1 LVVFVFSGGL
11 PLTDACLPAEPAW
24 KHVEALTNQGE
35 TDRAR
40 SLAER
45 HLSQPNLDELDS
57 LHTMARLMELSRPVA
72 ESFPGAEFRKIVAHS
87 DIGWYHT
94 NPSIH
99 PTSPDRNAYVRNINY
114 RMEDRQWYIHHP
126 ERIIETRPGM
136 VELNA
141 TLGTTSYRE
150 LVDKTEI
157 SRSGNF
163 YIQGFEDW
171 RLFSHEGSEYAVAS
185 IRNTNAEGIAQQY
198 LLTLDHNAIARA
210 VPLSTVAD
218 GTQKNWMPVVG
229 CHDMTFVDSCSPRRI
244 RKHDPESGTTTI
256 VIDEPSNP
264 FFSRFRG
271 GSQLV
276 PWLGGFLAVVHE
288 NMDYIHTTRLYL
300 HRFVFFDSD
309 LHITHCSDQF
319 WFAKRGIEFCAGLR
333 HESTSFIASFGIEDR
348 EAWLVSIPEQEIW
361 ASLRSVADRTSG
373 DLPVPDAPDAPI
385 VTDDVQRTGI
395 VSVTL
400 AHAGREDALGD
411 ALRSVVDHVDTCL
424 IINTD
429 DSDGVDQVARS
440 EAGDKCILVGYDWV
454 NDFAAARNASLAFA
468 ATTTAAWALIVD
480 SDERMHFG
488 DTDLGAFTSALDP
501 EIHTLSTSDNIGSYS
516 KVRMFRLPVAGS
528 YVGATH
534 EYFDARG
541 KTQHFEPSIWFSERG
556 KDEAEGQQKYDRDL
570 EILKRETRR
579 RPMETRGWYYLGDT
593 LARHDRHHE
602 AIEAFRRC
610 ADLQGWNEEAAWAC
624 YREAQC
630 WLALDR
636 PDLAVSRCAVGIG
649 LHPAIAEL
657 PWLAG
662 FASWKAGRY
671 RDAIAFSNLAI
682 VHGEQYGLA
691 SEANR
696 VSFRHL
702 PALYEGPF
710 DVLRYSYRSL
720 GDDAAADQAEQ
731 DFQTALANRTNNSRH
746 NNP

>member
-11 PLTDACLPAEPAW
+11 PLTDTCLPAEPTW
-24 KHVEALTNQGE
+24 KQVEALTNQGE

-45 HLSQPNLDELDS
+45 YLSQPNLDELDS
-57 LHTMARLMELSRPVA
+57 LHTMARLMELARPVA

-136 VELNA
+136 VDLNA

-157 SRSGNF
+157 SRTGTF

-198 LLTLDHNAIARA
+198 LLTLDGNAIACA
-210 VPLSTVAD
+210 VPLSSISD

-229 CHDMTFVDSCSPRRI
+229 SLEMTFVDSCSPRRI
-244 RKHDPESGTTTI
+244 RTHDPESGSTSI

-264 FFSRFRG
+264 LFSRFRG

-276 PWLGGFLAVVHE
+276 PWRGGYLAVVHE
-288 NMDYIHTTRLYL
+288 NMDYIHTSRLYL
-300 HRFVFFDSD
+300 HRFVFFDID
-309 LHITHCSDQF
+309 LNITHCSDQF

-333 HESTSFIASFGIEDR
+333 QDGASFIASFGIEDR
-348 EAWLVSIPEQEIW
+348 EAWLVRIPEQEIW
-361 ASLRSVADRTSG
+361 ASLRSVADRTVTIQ
-373 DLPVPDAPDAPI
+373 PVSET
-385 VTDDVQRTGI
+385 VVERDDVQRAGI

-400 AHAGREDALGD
+400 AHAGREDALVD
-411 ALRSVVDHVDTCL
+411 ALRSVVDRVDTCL
-424 IINTD
+424 IVNTD
-429 DSDGVDQVARS
+429 GSEGIDRIAREVAAEKAMVVRY
-440 EAGDKCILVGYDWV
+440 EWV

-488 DTDLGAFTSALDP
+488 DTDLATFTSALEP
-501 EIHTLSTSDNIGSYS
+501 EIHTVSTSDSTGSYS
-516 KVRMFRLPVAGS
+516 KVRMFRLPVAGT

-541 KTQHFEPSIWFSERG
+541 KTQHVEPGIWFSERG
-556 KDEAEGQQKYDRDL
+556 KDEAEGQEKFDRDI
-570 EILKRETRR
+570 EILKRETLR

-593 LARHDRHHE
+593 LARNNRHHE
-602 AIEAFRRC
+602 AIETFRRC
-610 ADLQGWNEEAAWAC
+610 ADLQGWNEESAWAC

-630 WLALDR
+630 WLTLDR

-649 LHPAIAEL
+649 LHPGIAEL

-720 GDDAAADQAEQ
+720 GDHAAADQAEQ
-731 DFQTALANRTNNSRH
+731 DFQTALANRTNKSRH
-746 NNP
+746 VQS